1 MTGSSSRHLGGVVR
15 CPLSLSAAQGSYIY
29 YKKYKILSFKHTMRK
44 KSTPVRNRALYKNVH
59 TQWFNKSSYMMRK
72 RPYSRAN
79 THRDWSN
86 YIPYK
91 KYDNIVKAALFT
103 GKRRYLHLL
112 RAQKQLADLYKPQ
125 HFYARNPFYRKR
137 FM

>member
-1 MTGSSSRHLGGVVR
+1 MIYASEAR
-15 CPLSLSAAQGSYIY
+15 CPLSLRAAHGSYIY
-29 YKKYKILSFKHTMRK
+29 HKKYKFLSCRATMRK
-44 KSTPVRNRALYKNVH
+44 KANPVRYGNTRHH
-59 TQWFNKSSYMMRK
+59 TQWMNKSSYMMRK
-72 RPYSRAN
+72 RPYSRAK

-91 KYDNIVKAALFT
+91 KYNDIVKAAQFT

-112 RAQKQLADLYKPQ
+112 RAQKQHVDLYKPS
-125 HFYARNPFYRKR
+125 HFAARNPFLPLKS